1 MKKTP
6 LSLQQLWAYLS
17 VIAAPAAGRASVQA
31 CGSLTN
37 HSYIVTLTESFSGE
51 KNRGYEILLNI
62 KQMTLSQRNKD
73 EFHRLSCM
81 QLSTRSLTSQRCF
94 SLILCTTAFSTHN
107 FMFCSIYCAQSS
119 SFWGSV
125 SCSTCWNPVT
135 ESTQEARA
143 VLCVLNTY
151 AKYTS

>member
-6 LSLQQLWAYLS
+6 LSLSQLWEYLS
-17 VIAAPAAGRASVQA
+17 VITAPAAGRVSVQA
-31 CGSLTN
+31 YGSLTN
-37 HSYIVTLTESFSGE
+37 HIYIVTSWKLFWKE
-51 KNRGYEILLNI
+51 NRGYEILLNI
-62 KQMTLSQRNKD
+62 KRMTLSQRNKD
-73 EFHRLSCM
+73 ELHRLPCM

-94 SLILCTTAFSTHN
+94 SLILCITAFSTHN

-119 SFWGSV
+119 SFWGSG
-125 SCSTCWNPVT
+125 SWFTCWNPVT

-151 AKYTS
+151 AKCIS